1 MGGGLNGL
9 DAVHLHRGTL
19 PQFIGLCSLPFKGP
33 CDILKSPASGLRN
46 FEEGEDKEGDEEDG
60 KDDENVGS

>member
-1 MGGGLNGL
+1 MGGGLNRL

-19 PQFIGLCSLPFKGP
+19 PHFIGLRSLPFKGP